1 MVYLIHRN
9 KHRELG
15 KMRRE
20 KNMFQMK
27 KKNKTSEK
35 EWKWKKQSTS

>member
-1 MVYLIHRN
+1 MVYLIYRN

-15 KMRRE
+15 KMRIE

-35 EWKWKKQSTS
+35 E